1 MIKLNVK
8 RKLGR
13 SLIDVGI
20 QEVED
25 VNFARQLVEKGL
37 ADLVEG
43 VIPEREP
50 KKVEKVELKKEEVK
64 EVKKQVKKAPTK
76 KKKKG

>member
-8 RKLGR
+8 RKLGK
-13 SLIDVGI
+13 SVIDMGI

-37 ADLVEG
+37 AELVEG
-43 VIPEREP
+43 EIPEKEKRVKTVYQD
-50 KKVEKVELKKEEVK
+50 KK
-64 EVKKQVKKAPTK
+64 PD

>member
-8 RKLGR
+8 RKLGK

-20 QEVED
+20 QEVEN
-25 VNFARQLVEKGL
+25 VEFARQLVEKGL
-37 ADLVEG
+37 AELIEG

-50 KKVEKVELKKEEVK
+50 KKVEKVEPKKEEVK
-64 EVKKQVKKAPTK
+64 EVKQVKKAPTK